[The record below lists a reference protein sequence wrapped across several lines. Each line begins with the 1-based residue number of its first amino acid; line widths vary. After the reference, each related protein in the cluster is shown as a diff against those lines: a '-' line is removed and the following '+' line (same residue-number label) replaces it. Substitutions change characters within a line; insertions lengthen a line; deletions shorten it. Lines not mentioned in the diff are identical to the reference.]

1 MTCSDVNECADE
13 SLFQCDPNAKCVN
26 KVGNYDC
33 QCLAGYK
40 GDGKTCINLDECAL
54 GIDSCDSNAQCS
66 DTDGSFT
73 CTCNAGYE
81 GDGMTCYFKGFDF
94 EDGDQG
100 WTANV
105 DLVTNTGATE
115 TAANHWSLAS
125 SLPGTVGVVLGSTWW
140 TNPNNGSSGADR
152 SHVTSPPLTA
162 TCTNPSIT
170 FDSFSSNE
178 SGLRY
183 DAEHVQLSIN
193 DGPFTDIHGST
204 PELHNNCDQMFRTI
218 TFTSTPASSLVTTS
232 IIDSCLTLGIT
243 GVVAVLSSGGHS
255 TMLGSPASNESG
267 GINDLRIISCPAP

>member
-1 MTCSDVNECADE
+1 MTCC
-13 SLFQCDPNAKCVN
+13 L
-26 KVGNYDC
+26 KV
-33 QCLAGYK
+33 
-40 GDGKTCINLDECAL
+40 
-54 GIDSCDSNAQCS
+54 
-66 DTDGSFT
+66 
-73 CTCNAGYE
+73 
-81 GDGMTCYFKGFDF
+81 FDF

-105 DLVTNTGATE
+105 DLVTNTGATV

-140 TNPNNGSSGADR
+140 TNPNNGNSGADR

-183 DAEHVQLSIN
+183 DVEHVQLSIN

-218 TFTSTPASSLVTTS
+218 TFTSNSGIVVGDDLKYRFLFDTGDGCCGCSSIVGWAF
-232 IIDSCLTLGIT
+232 DNVRLTC
-243 GVVAVLSSGGHS
+243 V
-255 TMLGSPASNESG
+255 
-267 GINDLRIISCPAP
+267 